1 MKRVGKLENIAQ
13 YQIIAG
19 VNLRAYSNLAKLV
32 MLLRVSNFA
41 FGLLGKYRVVL
52 FLD

>member
-1 MKRVGKLENIAQ
+1 MKRVGKLKNIAQ

-19 VNLRAYSNLAKLV
+19 VSLRASSNLAKLA
-32 MLLRVSNFA
+32 LLLWVSNFA
-41 FGLLGKYRVVL
+41 FELLGKYRVVL

>member
-19 VNLRAYSNLAKLV
+19 VSLRASSNLAKLA
-32 MLLRVSNFA
+32 LLMGVSNFS
-41 FGLLGKYRVVL
+41 FGLLEKYRAVL